1 MLKKGWACALFES
14 YTSSKQTMACVKA
27 DEVSYYYAL
36 DDSMG
41 QERDLKMN
49 GSDYLEKNQV
59 LSS

>member
-1 MLKKGWACALFES
+1 
-14 YTSSKQTMACVKA
+14 MACVKA